1 MAGSNTSKYDVIV
14 IGGGHNGLVN
24 AAYLARAGKKV
35 LVLERRHVLGGAA
48 CTEEV
53 FPGFKFSVCS
63 YVVSLLRPEI
73 IRDLDLPR
81 HGLEILPLDGTFT
94 PMPSGDYLWRV
105 NDHGKTHREIARHSR
120 VDAEAYDEFGKA
132 MQAMCRFV
140 KPILSMVPPD
150 PNTLNPR
157 ELMKLLFIGR
167 RFQGMSSYDKYNQVQ
182 LMTMSAI
189 DFLDQWFETD
199 VLKATMSASGII
211 GTFLGV
217 RSPGT
222 AYVLLHHYMGE
233 IDGAFRAWGFARGGT
248 GAISN
253 AIGDAAREAGVE
265 IRTEA
270 AIAKI
275 IVKDGKAKGVVLA
288 NGDEIYADT
297 ISSSVDPRL
306 TFNKFIE
313 ADHLPADFL
322 EEINRFKY
330 RGSSGKVNM
339 ALDALPNFK
348 CMPGPGAHLRGAI
361 SISPSVEYMERAYDD
376 AKYGNFSR
384 RPYIDM
390 VIPSLTDPSVAPP
403 GKHVLS
409 CFVQYAPYK
418 LRAGLNW
425 DDQKEAFGDTVINT
439 IAEYAPNIKDIILHR
454 QVVTP
459 LDLEREWGLSE
470 GNIFQGELSLEQ
482 LFFLRPAPGYARFR
496 TPIRN
501 LYMCG
506 SATHPGGGIM
516 GAPGRLAALEI
527 LKDIGSGLT
536 MPETKSDRRDIVII
550 GGGHNGLVTAF
561 YLAKAGFKPLVLER
575 RAQVGGAAITDE
587 FHPGFRC
594 STLAHTAGPI
604 RPRHRARHATGK
616 TWAEA
621 DHAGDLRH
629 SAFARR
635 ARAFALSGRQTSR
648 AGDQRVFT
656 ERCRRNIRSFSNR

>member
-1 MAGSNTSKYDVIV
+1 MANSYDVIV

-94 PMPSGDYLWRV
+94 PMPNGDYLWRV
-105 NDHGKTHREIARHSR
+105 NDHGKTHREIARHSKL
-120 VDAEAYDEFGKA
+120 DAEAYDEFGKA

-140 KPILSMVPPD
+140 KPILGMVPPD
-150 PNTLNPR
+150 PSTLNPK

-167 RFQGMSSYDKYNQVQ
+167 RFQGLTSDDKYNQVQ
-182 LMTMSAI
+182 LMTMSAV

-233 IDGAFRAWGFARGGT
+233 IDGAFRSWGFARGGT

-253 AIGDAAREAGVE
+253 SIAEAAREAGAE
-265 IRTEA
+265 IRTQA
-270 AIAKI
+270 GIAKI
-275 IVKDGKAKGVVLA
+275 IVKGNRARGVVLS
-288 NGDEIYADT
+288 NGDEIYADV
-297 ISSSVDPRL
+297 ISSSVDPRQ
-306 TFNKFIE
+306 TFINLM
-313 ADHLPADFL
+313 DNGHLPSEFV
-322 EEINRFKY
+322 EEVKRYKF
-330 RGSSGKVNM
+330 RGSSGKVNL
-339 ALDALPNFK
+339 ALDALPNFRS
-348 CMPGPGAHLRGAI
+348 MPGPGAHLRGAI

-384 RPYIDM
+384 RPYVDM
-390 VIPSLTDPSVAPP
+390 VIPTLTDPSVAPL
-403 GKHVLS
+403 GKHILS

-418 LRAGLNW
+418 LRPGLNW
-425 DDQKEAFGDTVINT
+425 DSQKEAFGNNVIDT
-439 IAEYAPNIKDIILHR
+439 IAEHAPNIKDIILHK
-454 QVVTP
+454 QVLTP

-482 LFFLRPAPGYARFR
+482 LFFLRPVPGYAQFR
-496 TPIRN
+496 TPIKN
-501 LYMCG
+501 LYLCG

-527 LKDIGSGLT
+527 LKDV
-536 MPETKSDRRDIVII
+536 K
-550 GGGHNGLVTAF
+550 
-561 YLAKAGFKPLVLER
+561 
-575 RAQVGGAAITDE
+575 GAA
-587 FHPGFRC
+587 
-594 STLAHTAGPI
+594 
-604 RPRHRARHATGK
+604 
-616 TWAEA
+616 
-621 DHAGDLRH
+621 
-629 SAFARR
+629 
-635 ARAFALSGRQTSR
+635 
-648 AGDQRVFT
+648 
-656 ERCRRNIRSFSNR
+656 